1 MYIIGAINFR
11 SKLHPGYNLT
21 ARCKL
26 VVQQPLNLVQQLDKL
41 VHLWSKCIHLSKIRL
56 GMLSSRVN
64 DWFVAYA
71 FLVRFV
77 VASLTLQIRV
87 LVEYMTQSSPSL

>member
-26 VVQQPLNLVQQLDKL
+26 VVQQPLNLVQQIDKL

-64 DWFVAYA
+64 HWFEVYA
-71 FLVRFV
+71 LRVRFV
-77 VASLTLQIRV
+77 AANLTLQIRV
-87 LVEYMTQSSPSL
+87 SDEYMTHE